1 VPGGGYVPPAPMGY
15 MPGAM
20 GYAGPRT
27 DGMAIASL
35 ICGIVGIVCFVF
47 CFGVV
52 LGPVAAILG
61 YISRQRI
68 ASSGGTLSGGGL
80 ALAGLILG
88 VVAFAIS
95 VIWFFYWISTFHTT
109 SR

>member
-1 VPGGGYVPPAPMGY
+1 MGY

-20 GYAGPRT
+20 AYARPRT

-35 ICGIVGIVCFVF
+35 ICGIVGIVCFVI
-47 CFGVV
+47 CLGVI

-61 YISRQRI
+61 YISRQRV
-68 ASSGGTLSGGGL
+68 ASSGGTLAGGGL

-88 VVAFAIS
+88 VFAFAIS
-95 VIWFFYWISTFHTT
+95 VLWFFFFISSYHTT
-109 SR
+109 SP